1 MASRETIAKVRKI
14 QRQQQTG
21 KVRRSVS
28 RWGKGLVR
36 IDQEILLRDRQL
48 GMDATGPHWVFGL
61 VEVRRGKLR
70 FLHGEKRIDPGR
82 RLFGLFMPP
91 FEIVQVELIRIRSSS
106 RALVSS
112 SRLPKGAPRHA
123 VLFRPASRRLPDS
136 AEEVIRVL
144 RRSHILA
151 PASRAHCPTPVA
163 ERIKAVIDVS
173 YRTPMTLREL
183 ARRLRITPAVL
194 SRSFK
199 KEYGMP
205 PMTYRHSL
213 RVMDAMVRL
222 VRGQRIVEVFQ
233 EVGFKD
239 LSRFYKQF
247 GAFACAPPGQ
257 YT

>member
-1 MASRETIAKVRKI
+1 MATRKAITKVRKI
-14 QRQQQTG
+14 QRQGQAG
-21 KVRRSVS
+21 EVRRSVR
-28 RWGKGLVR
+28 RWGKELVR
-36 IDQEILLRDRQL
+36 IDQEILLQKRQL

-70 FLHGEKRIDPGR
+70 FLHGEERIDPGR
-82 RLFGLFMPP
+82 RFFGLFMPP
-91 FEIVQVELIRIRSSS
+91 FEIVQVELIRICSFS

-123 VLFRPASRRLPDS
+123 VLFRPASRRLPRS
-136 AEEVIRVL
+136 AEDVIGVL
-144 RRSHILA
+144 RRSRTLA
-151 PASRAHCPTPVA
+151 PASRAPRPTPVA
-163 ERIKAVIDVS
+163 ERIKTVIDES

-183 ARRLRITPAVL
+183 ARRLRITPAFL

-222 VRGQRIVEVFQ
+222 VRGQRIAEVFQ